1 MCPEGGRE
9 TGDRAGW
16 VVPGFSSS
24 KWKGRRS
31 GVLHWVGEE
40 PQELM
45 LDQIGESY
53 ARYRLHVPEAERVMM
68 RSLENYGQISPVVV
82 CVQEGRTELIDGFKR
97 LGAARKLGTLNHLSA
112 RRIETDERGA
122 KAAIYGLNSAGGRT
136 REIEEAWI
144 VHALVREDGL
154 TQVEVAELLGRHKSW
169 VCRRLALIEK
179 LGPEARAELQVGLLT
194 PTAARQFVRLPAG
207 NQADVLELVRR
218 EGLSTNELTGIVD
231 LWVECPA
238 RVQQQYIL
246 QHPREALAQE
256 KGVDLP
262 SHDPRLSEAGNQ
274 VWKRVGGL
282 LRQLAR
288 MEVWLAHQG
297 RTAITPEDRRIL
309 QPRFERLSRDA
320 ASVAALSADMAM
332 ECENDG
338 RIDTQR
344 NHSHVLQPS
353 LASPHRKDA
362 RCQP

>member
-1 MCPEGGRE
+1 
-9 TGDRAGW
+9 
-16 VVPGFSSS
+16 
-24 KWKGRRS
+24 
-31 GVLHWVGEE
+31 
-40 PQELM
+40 
-45 LDQIGESY
+45 
-53 ARYRLHVPEAERVMM
+53 MM
-68 RSLENYGQISPVVV
+68 RSLESYGQISPIVVFLH
-82 CVQEGRTELIDGFKR
+82 EGRWELLDGFKR
-97 LGAARKLGTLNHLSA
+97 LGAARKLASMDRLVA
-112 RRIETDERGA
+112 RRIEADERSA
-122 KAAIYGLNSAGGRT
+122 KAAIYGLNRAGGRT

-194 PTAARQFVRLPAG
+194 PTAARQLVRLPAG
-207 NQADVLELVRR
+207 NQADILEMVRR
-218 EGLSTNELTGIVD
+218 EALSTNELTGIVD

-262 SHDPRLSEAGNQ
+262 SHDPRLSPDGNRIFEQ
-274 VWKRVGGL
+274 LGTL

-288 MEVWLAHQG
+288 MEVWLAHRG
-297 RTAITPEDRRIL
+297 RTGITPEDRRIL

-353 LASPHRKDA
+353 LAAPHREEA
-362 RCQP
+362 RCRP